1 MPASTST
8 SIGKALDLPRRT
20 WRLPA
25 ALLLAVAVA
34 LTGCVYLR
42 LLEVK
47 NQLQEFDRNF
57 RVTIAEQLV
66 VQFLHPV
73 MLSDDFLYLT
83 ELEPTRVEE
92 LRQGER
98 WVVDFH
104 KLDAAGHVE
113 KPMTTLT
120 FTMEFNE
127 QRKLTR
133 FGFSPLFLAI
143 APPAFL
149 EASIR
154 SMGKGNVDTGH
165 RQLRVD
171 PQHLPKIAAPLPT
184 RHSIIATFGR
194 PLLETKDQGEIHA
207 FYRFI
212 ADTRPI
218 KGNTGANRLAEVR
231 VSFDPASGQLNRMMG
246 KFVGLKLRINYRT
259 LQAAPGETRDV
270 KAAVGRLP
278 AS

>member
-1 MPASTST
+1 MSESTST
-8 SIGKALDLPRRT
+8 RIRLTRRS
-20 WRLPA
+20 WHRPG
-25 ALLLAVAVA
+25 ALLWLVLAVS
-34 LTGCVYLR
+34 LSGCVWLR

-83 ELEPTRVEE
+83 ELEPTRIEA
-92 LRQGER
+92 LPRGQR
-98 WVVDFH
+98 WLVDFH
-104 KLDAAGHVE
+104 KLDAAGQIE
-113 KPMTTLT
+113 KPLKTLT

-127 QRKLTR
+127 RRKLTR

-143 APPAFL
+143 APPEFL

-154 SMGKGNVDTGH
+154 SMGKGAVDTGH

-184 RHSIIATFGR
+184 HHSIIATFGR
-194 PLLETKDQGEIHA
+194 PLLETKDQGELHA
-207 FYRFI
+207 FYRFM

-231 VSFDPASGQLNRMMG
+231 VSFDPASGRLNRMTG
-246 KFVGLKLRINYRT
+246 KFVGLKLRINYRS
-259 LQAAPGETRDV
+259 LQAAPAEEP
-270 KAAVGRLP
+270 KAKPAEHRLP
-278 AS
+278 VS